1 MKKRIIIGLILILV
15 IGTVGAFVATRNI
28 NLIFD
33 EAGNLVATDGFR
45 VHFSGSEKYTDEE
58 LADYLFPTKKS
69 ANPFVFLL
77 TDKFGEH
84 VEIPFIEAY
93 DVTIKGLKEYE
104 ITFYEKSLVGYV
116 EYMGSYKYFD
126 KDGIVVE
133 SSGRLIEDVPF
144 VTGIDVDYIVL
155 HSKLP
160 VANEK
165 VFDLLL
171 DLTQLLYK
179 YEIAVDK
186 INVSKDLEIKLYMG
200 NVRVEL
206 GNGEDLSEKV
216 MDLRDIMPGLVDVS
230 GVLDMKELD
239 VHGNGY
245 TFKKD

>member
-1 MKKRIIIGLILILV
+1 MKKKLIIGLILLLV
-15 IGTVGAFVATRNI
+15 LGSVFLFCSTRRI
-28 NLIFD
+28 NFSYD
-33 EAGNLVATDGFR
+33 SDGNLVSKSGFT
-45 VHFSGSEKYTDEE
+45 VKFSGSEKYTDKE
-58 LADYLFPTKKS
+58 LAEFLFPTEKS
-69 ANPFVFLL
+69 ANPFVFWW

-93 DVTIKGLKEYE
+93 DVELKGLKDFEV
-104 ITFYEKSLVGYV
+104 TFYEKSLVGYI

-133 SSGRLIEDVPF
+133 SSSRLIEDVPF

-160 VANEK
+160 VEDEQ

-179 YEIAVDK
+179 YDIDVEK
-186 INVSKDLEIKLYMG
+186 INISKGLEIKLYLG

-206 GNGEDLSEKV
+206 GTDENLSEKI
-216 MDLRDIMPGLVDVS
+216 MDLKDIMPNLGDAS
-230 GVLDMKELD
+230 GTLDMKVLD
-239 VHGNGY
+239 EHGNGY
-245 TFKKD
+245 TLKRD

>member
-1 MKKRIIIGLILILV
+1 MKKKLIIGLILLLV
-15 IGTVGAFVATRNI
+15 LGSVFLFCSTRRI
-28 NLIFD
+28 NLSYD
-33 EAGNLVATDGFR
+33 SDGNLVSKSGFT
-45 VHFSGSEKYTDEE
+45 VKFSGSEKYTDKE
-58 LADYLFPTKKS
+58 LAEFLFPTEKS
-69 ANPFVFLL
+69 ANPFVFWW

-93 DVTIKGLKEYE
+93 DVELKGLKDFEV
-104 ITFYEKSLVGYV
+104 TFYEKSLVGYI

-133 SSGRLIEDVPF
+133 SSSRLIEDVPF

-160 VANEK
+160 VEDEQ

-179 YEIAVDK
+179 YDIDVEK
-186 INVSKDLEIKLYMG
+186 INISKGLEIKLYLG

-206 GNGEDLSEKV
+206 GTDENLSEKI
-216 MDLRDIMPGLVDVS
+216 MDLKDIMPNLGDAS
-230 GVLDMKELD
+230 GTLDMKVLD

-245 TFKKD
+245 TLKRD

>member
-1 MKKRIIIGLILILV
+1 MKKKLIIGLILLLV
-15 IGTVGAFVATRNI
+15 LGSVFLFCSTRRI
-28 NLIFD
+28 NLSYD
-33 EAGNLVATDGFR
+33 SDGNLVSKSRFT
-45 VHFSGSEKYTDEE
+45 VKFSGSEKYTDKE
-58 LADYLFPTKKS
+58 LAEFLFPTEKS
-69 ANPFVFLL
+69 ANPFVFWW

-93 DVTIKGLKEYE
+93 DVELKGLKDFEV
-104 ITFYEKSLVGYV
+104 TFYEKSLVGYI

-133 SSGRLIEDVPF
+133 SSSRLIEDVPF

-160 VANEK
+160 VEDEQ

-179 YEIAVDK
+179 YDIDVEK
-186 INVSKDLEIKLYMG
+186 INISKGLEIKLYLG

-206 GNGEDLSEKV
+206 GTDENLSEKI
-216 MDLRDIMPGLVDVS
+216 MDLKDIMPNLGDAC
-230 GVLDMKELD
+230 GTLDMKVLD
-239 VHGNGY
+239 EHGNGY
-245 TFKKD
+245 TLKRD

>member
-15 IGTVGAFVATRNI
+15 IGAIGAFAATRTI

-33 EAGNLVATDGFR
+33 EAGNLVSTDGFR
-45 VHFSGSEKYTDEE
+45 VQFSGSEKYTDEE
-58 LADYLFPTKKS
+58 LAEYLFPTKKS

-77 TDKFGEH
+77 KDKFGEH

-133 SSGRLIEDVPF
+133 SSSRLIEDVPF

-179 YEIAVDK
+179 YDIAVDK
-186 INVSKDLEIKLYMG
+186 INVSKDMEIKLYMG
-200 NVRVEL
+200 NIRVEL
-206 GNGEDLSEKV
+206 GTGDDLSEKI
-216 MDLRDIMPGLVDVS
+216 MDLRDIMPGLVDVR
-230 GVLDMKELD
+230 GVLDMKILD

-245 TFKKD
+245 TLKKD

>member
-1 MKKRIIIGLILILV
+1 M
-15 IGTVGAFVATRNI
+15 
-28 NLIFD
+28 
-33 EAGNLVATDGFR
+33 
-45 VHFSGSEKYTDEE
+45 
-58 LADYLFPTKKS
+58 
-69 ANPFVFLL
+69 FLW

-93 DVTIKGLKEYE
+93 DITIKGLNQYE
-104 ITFYEKSLVGYV
+104 VTFYEKSLVGYV

-133 SSGRLIEDVPF
+133 SSSRLIEGVPF

-160 VANEK
+160 VANDK

-179 YEIAVDK
+179 YKIEVDK

-200 NVRVEL
+200 KIRVEL
-206 GNGEDLSEKV
+206 GTGEDLSEKV
-216 MDLRDIMPGLVDVS
+216 MDLRDIIPELMDVS
-230 GVLDMKELD
+230 GVLDMKILD

-245 TFKKD
+245 TLKKD

>member
-1 MKKRIIIGLILILV
+1 MVRHW
-15 IGTVGAFVATRNI
+15 
-28 NLIFD
+28 
-33 EAGNLVATDGFR
+33 TD
-45 VHFSGSEKYTDEE
+45 KE
-58 LADYLFPTKKS
+58 LAEFLFPTEKS
-69 ANPFVFLL
+69 ANSFVFWW

-93 DVTIKGLKEYE
+93 DVELKGLKDFEV
-104 ITFYEKSLVGYV
+104 TFYEKSLVGYI

-133 SSGRLIEDVPF
+133 SSSRLIEDVPF

-160 VANEK
+160 VEDEQ

-179 YEIAVDK
+179 YDIDVEK
-186 INVSKDLEIKLYMG
+186 INISKGLEIKLYLG

-206 GNGEDLSEKV
+206 GTDENLSEKI
-216 MDLRDIMPGLVDVS
+216 MDLKDIMPNLGDAS
-230 GVLDMKELD
+230 GTLDMKVLD
-239 VHGNGY
+239 EHGNGY
-245 TFKKD
+245 TLKRD